1 MAGLSNRSDGGA
13 QLHELAAGHAQR
25 WLADSDVA
33 ALRAAIDLLERAVA
47 ATPVGHERLVHRLLS
62 LFLLLRD
69 HFEFSSAAA
78 DLDRTIEAGEQLV
91 AAMPTY
97 HASWDRCL
105 NDVASVLVWR
115 YDRALDPCDL
125 DHAIELRER
134 VIAQAAPSSFLAHVN
149 TRTAARSEYLGLVN
163 VYARR
168 YNRTGQLADL
178 ERIIEIRKLPI
189 AGTALTD
196 PDGPT
201 WMSDLGTAYRS
212 RYHHTGVLADLELGL
227 RLGAR
232 AADALADGDPR
243 KTEICHGL
251 GDGYATL
258 FKHDRS
264 LVTLG
269 RAIEFLELAVSMLPD
284 DHADWSSAASYLA
297 GLYGM
302 RFDRSEKLADAKRA
316 ADLGEQALAAIAAE
330 HPDLAVTLSRVGV
343 AHLNLFSKTREP
355 SYVKRAVELLE
366 QAARATPADDPRWA
380 GRIANVGMA
389 YRGRFEVGGIPTS
402 PEQLRT
408 LAGHITE
415 ATNAFPSEQVRARY
429 EVGSLAHALNEH
441 GLAVELLDSAVALL
455 PPAVPWEAGWQ
466 DQEGQIGRYPHLVGV
481 GVAAHCAHGDP
492 VGAVETAEFGRGLM
506 LADQQNLRADL
517 TELQALRPER
527 ANRLR
532 ELRARLTPG
541 TSPVMPGP
549 DSSERRGLL
558 SDYHAEVQDIRRLRG
573 FSRFLL
579 PPQLSELRSVA
590 DRGPIVLVNS
600 GLWRS
605 DAVLITAENDP
616 ILIPLTGLTD
626 EDLRDKV
633 RELLDATG
641 DSSPL
646 TGTLKKRRVLHG
658 ILAWLKDTVVAPVL
672 AAMHSAG
679 ALSQP
684 TPRMWWMPVGPLSLL
699 PLHAAALDTVVSSY
713 APTLRALSQAR
724 NRPPVSARRQ
734 LTVALSRTP
743 GLNDLPGTAEEA
755 ASLHANWPGTTVLA
769 DEQAT
774 AERVLNALTEA
785 TWAHFACHAVADL
798 TAPSHGGLQLH
809 DRLLQLPAISA
820 LNLPQAELIY
830 LSACSTASRGTRHA
844 DESLHLASLFQLA
857 GFRHVIASL
866 WPLDDTVAVA
876 ASRAFY
882 DLLPSTPTADEAAFA
897 LHRVTQDLRAAH
909 PDRPDLWASLIHSGP

>member
-1 MAGLSNRSDGGA
+1 MY
-13 QLHELAAGHAQR
+13 ELAVAHAQR

-33 ALRAAIDLLERAVA
+33 DLRAAIDLLEQAVTE
-47 ATPVGHERLVHRLLS
+47 TPVGHERSVHRLLS
-62 LFLLLRD
+62 LFVLLRD
-69 HFEFSSAAA
+69 HLDFSSTAA
-78 DLDRTIEAGEQLV
+78 DLDRTIDAGEQLV
-91 AAMPTY
+91 AVMPAS
-97 HASWDRCL
+97 HASWGGCL
-105 NDVASVLVWR
+105 NDVASVIVRR
-115 YDRALDPCDL
+115 YDRAPDARDL
-125 DHAIELRER
+125 DRAIELRER
-134 VIAQAAPSSFLAHVN
+134 VLTQAAPSSFLAPAH
-149 TRTAARSEYLGLVN
+149 TRTAGRSEYLGLVN
-163 VYARR
+163 AYARR

-189 AGTALTD
+189 TGTALTD
-196 PDGPT
+196 PEGPV
-201 WMSDLGTAYRS
+201 WMSDLGTALRS

-227 RLGAR
+227 RLGER

-243 KTEICHGL
+243 MADMCHGL

-258 FKHDRS
+258 FTHDRS

-269 RAIEFLELAVSMLPD
+269 RAIELLELAVSMPPD
-284 DHADWSSAASYLA
+284 DHADWSSTASYLA

-302 RFDRSEKLADAKRA
+302 RFDRSEMLADAERA
-316 ADLGEQALAAIAAE
+316 ADLGEQALAAIVAE
-330 HPDLAVTLSRVGV
+330 HPDIAVTLSRVGV
-343 AHLNLFSKTREP
+343 AHLNLFSKTGEP

-366 QAARATPADDPRWA
+366 QAAGATPADDPRWA
-380 GRIANVGMA
+380 GRLANVGMA
-389 YRGRFEVGGIPTS
+389 CRGRFEVAGIPTA

-408 LAGHITE
+408 LAGHIAD
-415 ATNAFPSEQVRARY
+415 ATNSYPNAQVRARY

-441 GLAVELLDSAVALL
+441 DLAVELLDSAVALL
-455 PPAVPWEAGWQ
+455 PSAVPWEAGWQ
-466 DQEGQIGRYPHLVGV
+466 DQEGQIGKYPHLVGV
-481 GVAAHCAHGDP
+481 TVAAHCAHGDP
-492 VGAVETAEFGRGLM
+492 VRAVETAEFGRGLM
-506 LADQQNLRADL
+506 LADQQNLRSDL
-517 TELQALRPER
+517 TELQALHPER
-527 ANRLR
+527 ADRLR
-532 ELRARLTPG
+532 ELRAQLAPG
-541 TSPVMPGP
+541 TSPVMPGAQ
-549 DSSERRGLL
+549 SSERRGLL
-558 SDYHAEVQDIRRLRG
+558 ADYHAEVQDIRRLQG
-573 FSRFLL
+573 LDRFLL

-590 DRGPIVLVNS
+590 DRGPVVLVNS

-605 DAVLITAENDP
+605 DAVLITADNDP

-626 EDLRDKV
+626 EVLRDKV

-658 ILAWLKDTVVAPVL
+658 ILAWLKDTVVDPVL

-679 ALSQP
+679 ALSQ
-684 TPRMWWMPVGPLSLL
+684 TSPRMWWMPVGPLSLL
-699 PLHAAALDTVVSSY
+699 PLHAAALDAVVSSY
-713 APTLRALSQAR
+713 TPTLRALSRAR
-724 NRPPVSARRQ
+724 NGPPVGARRQ

-774 AERVLNALTEA
+774 AERVLNALPEA

-798 TAPSHGGLQLH
+798 TAPSHGGLHLY

-820 LNLPQAELIY
+820 LDLPQAELVY
-830 LSACSTASRGTRHA
+830 LSACSTAGRGTRHA

-866 WPLDDTVAVA
+866 WPLDDTIAVA

-897 LHRVTQDLRAAH
+897 LHQVTQHLRAAH